1 MNAAR
6 RARAGFCMS
15 LLLNAC
21 GGSGEGLDANGR
33 PLGSGGDSGPLT
45 ADLRSIQANVFTP
58 LCVQC
63 HAGASAPMGL
73 RLDEQSSYGALV
85 GVPSSEVPGLL
96 RVEPGDPGNSYLVQ
110 KLEGRAAV
118 GARMPLDLPAL
129 SDATIAVI
137 RQWITVGA
145 PNESATEG
153 ALLAV
158 QTVSASATRLAIA
171 MTRSVDA
178 SLVNET
184 TVALERSSGT
194 SAAQAVPARASVSP
208 HNDALIVLVP
218 LQTLQPGRYRVILR
232 GTGAAALAD
241 WNAVVVDGD
250 DDGVPGGDWAANVV
264 IGDTP

>member
-1 MNAAR
+1 MSAAR

-15 LLLNAC
+15 LLMNAC

-33 PLGSGGDSGPLT
+33 PLDSGGDRGVLT
-45 ADLRSIQANVFTP
+45 ADLRSIQSNVFTP
-58 LCVQC
+58 HCVQC
-63 HAGASAPMGL
+63 HTGASAPMGL
-73 RLDEQSSYGALV
+73 RLDETSSYGALV

-96 RVEPGDPGNSYLVQ
+96 RVEPGEPGNSYLVQ

-129 SDATIAVI
+129 PDATIEVI
-137 RQWITVGA
+137 RQWITAGA
-145 PNESATEG
+145 PNEAAAEG
-153 ALLAV
+153 TLLAV
-158 QTVSASATRLAIA
+158 QTVSVSAAWLAVA
-171 MTRSVDA
+171 MTRSVDT
-178 SLVNET
+178 SLVNDT
-184 TVALERSSGT
+184 TVALEQSPGT
-194 SAAQAVPARASVSP
+194 SAAQTVPARVSVSP

-218 LQTLQPGRYRVILR
+218 QRTLQPGRYRVSLR

-250 DDGVPGGDWAANVV
+250 DDGVPGGDWAANLV